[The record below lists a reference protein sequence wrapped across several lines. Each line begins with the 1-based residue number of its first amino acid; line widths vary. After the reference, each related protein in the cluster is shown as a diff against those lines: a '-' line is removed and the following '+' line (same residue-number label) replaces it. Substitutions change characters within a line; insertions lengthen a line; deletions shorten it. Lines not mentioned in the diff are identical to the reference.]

1 MGVGMVGVTMVSE
14 VVVAMTAI
22 RMPVDVFLV
31 AVLQSLVPVHP
42 ARCSFLPIHL
52 QILLNS
58 KH

>member
-1 MGVGMVGVTMVSE
+1 MVGVTMVSE

-31 AVLQSLVPVHP
+31 AVLQSLVPAHP
-42 ARCSFLPIHL
+42 ARCSFLPIHS
-52 QILLNS
+52 QILLNL